1 MFCQDLLKIKIV
13 LQSKILSFFAVCFLE
28 VKRETT
34 EKTEKKSFAFVAL
47 YKTAYVSEIVQYKRS
62 T

>member
-13 LQSKILSFFAVCFLE
+13 LHSKILSFFAIWFLE
-28 VKRETT
+28 VKRQTT
-34 EKTEKKSFAFVAL
+34 EKTEKKSFAFVEL
-47 YKTAYVSEIVQYKRS
+47 YKNACVSEIVQYKRS